1 MMGAGYC
8 STRVTS
14 PSEAPGSSGAE
25 PPLFFK
31 ESVELPHPAS
41 QSSAPL
47 SRVPGEGKFEMI

>member
-8 STRVTS
+8 STGVTS

-31 ESVELPHPAS
+31 ESVIVDRKTRGS
-41 QSSAPL
+41 
-47 SRVPGEGKFEMI
+47 